1 MMSIFN
7 IGNANGGI
15 RDPVVHLKNKSCV
28 MEMWEGKW
36 MDLFVQ
42 YQLPADYWLTGRL
55 QASGKKEGKDIVV
68 L

>member
-1 MMSIFN
+1 
-7 IGNANGGI
+7 
-15 RDPVVHLKNKSCV
+15 
-28 MEMWEGKW
+28 

-68 L
+68 YKSGRAAYEQKIFV